1 MPEPICSKQSPPR
14 PQHPIFGVFRR
25 GCLQFEH
32 SVRRTHRQTGGIT
45 TIDPRHAGDTPTET
59 FYGSNSPHQ
68 ARGAGGQLGHH
79 VGIRAPTAEARG
91 VDRKAEARPTP
102 PPPPSPPPKINQK
115 SHAIPTQTFQALKY
129 IVGIATVWGR
139 FDSSGDRIACDIARE
154 PQHCTRHRSRG
165 RRRDR
170 RARPGAG
177 GQWQSLAGLRTT
189 RPAIDQP
196 PCATVVEGAGGPG
209 GPDYG
214 AHGRRRGQAP
224 RKVARNSIA
233 RTFNKASKRCN
244 SNDHNSNHE
253 ITARELRATLLGNR
267 RTARAAGVKGA
278 GGSGGPDCGARGR
291 RRGLAGLR
299 DDAQSNISD
308 HAPLVW
314 RAPEGPEGTGGL
326 RDRPLRAIA
335 KRVAISR
342 AAGPEGAR
350 NTRGATSNHATQT
363 RGSPRGPPRVHATS
377 SHIRHNRECKHSA
390 PSRGRALSAVA
401 QPRPQRPGPRS
412 GQRPCAGCRR
422 RRPG

>member
-79 VGIRAPTAEARG
+79 VGIRAPTTQARGVGGRLGHHVGVRAPTAQARG

-267 RTARAAGVKGA
+267 NTAYATGVEGA
-278 GGSGGPDCGARGR
+278 GEPGGPGRVLVDSGG
-291 RRGLAGLR
+291 
-299 DDAQSNISD
+299 
-308 HAPLVW
+308 
-314 RAPEGPEGTGGL
+314 
-326 RDRPLRAIA
+326 A
-335 KRVAISR
+335 KPPRKV
-342 AAGPEGAR
+342 AR
-350 NTRGATSNHATQT
+350 NSIA
-363 RGSPRGPPRVHATS
+363 
-377 SHIRHNRECKHSA
+377 
-390 PSRGRALSAVA
+390 
-401 QPRPQRPGPRS
+401 
-412 GQRPCAGCRR
+412 
-422 RRPG
+422 